1 MSIDRL
7 MDKEVVVH
15 IHNGI
20 LLSHE
25 KECIWVSPDKVDEP
39 RTHYRMNWV
48 RKRKINIVRRTDAKA
63 ESPILWPPH
72 VKSWLIGKDSGRDR
86 GQEEKG
92 TTEDEMAGWHHQLN
106 RHEFVQTLGVGD
118 GQASLSCCSAWGHKQ
133 LDILSD
139 WIELIF
145 PMNVDVFAY
154 LMFEKI
160 NMPEL

>member
-1 MSIDRL
+1 MSIDRW
-7 MDKEVVVH
+7 MDKEAVVH

-72 VKSWLIGKDSGRDR
+72 AKSWLIGKDSDAWRDWQ
-86 GQEEKG
+86 QEEKG
-92 TTEDEMAGWHHQLN
+92 MKEDDMAGWHHWLDG
-106 RHEFVQTLGVGD
+106 RESEWTPGVGD
-118 GQASLSCCSAWGHKQ
+118 GQGVLVCFDSWGRRIRHDWVTELNWTDSCPSTICWKDYFFLH
-133 LDILSD
+133 
-139 WIELIF
+139 
-145 PMNVDVFAY
+145 
-154 LMFEKI
+154 
-160 NMPEL
+160 